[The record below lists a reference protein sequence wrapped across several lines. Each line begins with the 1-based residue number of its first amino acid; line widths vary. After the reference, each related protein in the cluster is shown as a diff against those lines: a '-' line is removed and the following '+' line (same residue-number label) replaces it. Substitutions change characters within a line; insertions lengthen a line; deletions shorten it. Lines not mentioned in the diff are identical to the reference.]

1 MIIQYPTAFEFN
13 SYFLLF
19 LSEQIYSNKYGT
31 FLFNSE
37 KEKFN
42 NNAETCMVSI
52 WSDIFYEKY
61 KYINDL
67 FKPYNGTLNIKGEV
81 QYLSIWN
88 EFFFKY
94 DKIGMAWDDHIILD
108 KERYVSKVV
117 EEKNKSIIELLKII
131 KNCNQ
136 EDLMKDNKIYKL
148 YKNELEK
155 DN

>member
-1 MIIQYPTAFEFN
+1 LNLIAN
-13 SYFLLF
+13 YFLLF

-31 FLFNSE
+31 FLFNCE
-37 KEKFN
+37 KEKIN
-42 NNAETCMVSI
+42 NKAETSMVSI
-52 WSDIFYEKY
+52 WSDIFYEKN

-67 FKPYNGTLNIKGEV
+67 FKPYNGMLSIKGEV

-94 DKIGMAWDDHIILD
+94 DKVGIAWDDQIILD
-108 KERYVSKVV
+108 RERYVSTVV

-131 KNCNQ
+131 KSVGK
-136 EDLMKDNKIYKL
+136 EDLMKNNKIYKL